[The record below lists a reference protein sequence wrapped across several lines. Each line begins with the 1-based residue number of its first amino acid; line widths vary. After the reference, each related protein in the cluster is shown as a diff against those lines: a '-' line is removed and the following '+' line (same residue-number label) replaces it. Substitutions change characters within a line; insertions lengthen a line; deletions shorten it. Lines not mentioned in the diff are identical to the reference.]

1 MSHICYSRP
10 RLVIIPM
17 IWQLWFNLL
26 PPCPALLCMSH
37 TLNSTQVSSN
47 VVKSGTKKRQRVLV
61 RLSIHI
67 LDIVNAHMSVFCGDY
82 FSEAFRQN
90 ETAKCCS
97 WESSWSVKMCKLSA
111 KPLSNV
117 TQVKNLSENVTQR
130 KSMSGLLWRSRSAM
144 STNICKHL
152 SDRILGE
159 SETTSKTHKKQTR
172 PSCIMLGSIKNGID
186 QFRTLNCFWPQVR
199 PSNQDV
205 LCICCPPTDCSAIYL
220 HSDWFLS
227 SDCSLFLTSHC
238 SVFVTSHCWV
248 SPLIAQFSLSFD
260 CLQFLPSN
268 CPLLSLEKINILPHT
283 AGVCCISSC
292 SEH

>member
-1 MSHICYSRP
+1 MS
-10 RLVIIPM
+10 
-17 IWQLWFNLL
+17 WQLWFNLL

-47 VVKSGTKKRQRVLV
+47 VVKSSTKKRQRVLV

-67 LDIVNAHMSVFCGDY
+67 LFISLTLWMPTCPSFVGIIFQKHSGRMKQQNVVHENPAGVSKCVNSQRNLSQMSH
-82 FSEAFRQN
+82 R
-90 ETAKCCS
+90 
-97 WESSWSVKMCKLSA
+97 
-111 KPLSNV
+111 
-117 TQVKNLSENVTQR
+117 VKNLSENVTQG

-172 PSCIMLGSIKNGID
+172 PSCIILDSIKNWID

-199 PSNQDV
+199 PSHQDV

-220 HSDWFLS
+220 CSTLWLISLLLLLVISHLSLLGLS
-227 SDCSLFLTSHC
+227 SDCS
-238 SVFVTSHCWV
+238 VFPLLWLLRI
-248 SPLIAQFSLSFD
+248 SPL
-260 CLQFLPSN
+260 
-268 CPLLSLEKINILPHT
+268 
-283 AGVCCISSC
+283 
-292 SEH
+292 